1 MDRVTC
7 PTCGYTVGLGM
18 ASEFGSCPKCETPL
32 VLTCEFR
39 ALSEEDLKAE
49 MERRLAAS
57 TPGYSAAL
65 NSRS

>member
-1 MDRVTC
+1 
-7 PTCGYTVGLGM
+7 M